1 MTTLRARIAR
11 TQGVGFLTSR
21 QTCPVAILYKTGNER
36 NGHIIKTMS
45 LRLPLLIT
53 AYQPLYWKK
62 KDFIAIIIRA
72 VNWRMVKVWQQSHR
86 FKTWYRFTAWK
97 NHSGVAVSFSAA
109 VDSLWSVP
117 APLHEASRAP
127 AAHPVSIKEL
137 EESKNLCRVITRD
150 YHWTCFQ
157 YLYCIVLYSTARQNT
172 EKDNCIIS
180 IRNLKT
186 QGMTVTSLMT
196 YALPYSHIF
205 SSSFEWY

>member
-1 MTTLRARIAR
+1 
-11 TQGVGFLTSR
+11 
-21 QTCPVAILYKTGNER
+21 
-36 NGHIIKTMS
+36 MS

-157 YLYCIVLYSTARQNT
+157 YLYCIVFNSTTKYRKGQLYHLDKKFKNT
-172 EKDNCIIS
+172 RYD
-180 IRNLKT
+180 
-186 QGMTVTSLMT
+186 GDVTDDVRSCMSDGWQT
-196 YALPYSHIF
+196 
-205 SSSFEWY
+205 E